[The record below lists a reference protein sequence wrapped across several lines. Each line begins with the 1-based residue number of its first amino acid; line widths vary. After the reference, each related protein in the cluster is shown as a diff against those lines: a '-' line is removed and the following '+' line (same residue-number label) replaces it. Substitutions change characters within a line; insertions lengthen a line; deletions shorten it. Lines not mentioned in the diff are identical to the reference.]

1 MCGNVFSV
9 MGKRDTGKTS
19 VAFMLQKMIEG
30 GYSSVVGQNPPEWNG
45 CELYPEGEA
54 NGVAAGGSWGDAGL
68 A

>member
-1 MCGNVFSV
+1 
-9 MGKRDTGKTS
+9 
-19 VAFMLQKMIEG
+19 MIEG

-54 NGVAAGGSWGDAGL
+54 NSVAAGGSWGDAGL